1 MNIIKRLMNGLILI
15 FLPLLLNG
23 QATNTYTYD
32 TVPGDP
38 LKARIYTLN
47 NGLKVYLSVYK
58 DEPKFQSMIGIKAG
72 SKNDPADHTGLA
84 HYLEHMLFKGT
95 DVYGTR
101 DFTKEAPLIDS
112 IFNLY
117 ERYGAT
123 KDSLTRVK
131 LYRQI
136 DSISGVASTYAIPNE
151 FDKMM
156 AGMGVTGVNAYTS
169 NEQTV
174 YINTVP
180 SNQLENFLTVE
191 AERFR
196 KPVMRLFH
204 TELEAV
210 YEEKNRSL
218 DSDGS
223 KVFEN
228 LFGGLFENH
237 QYGTQT
243 TIGTVDHLKNPSL
256 KAIQEYFQ
264 KYYVPNNMIISLSG
278 DFNPD
283 EAIRLIDEKF
293 GKMPVKE
300 VPPFKVAQE
309 KFIKIPVV
317 REVYGPDAESVTMGF
332 RFSGAATEDA
342 DVLTIVDY
350 ILSNGQAGILDI
362 NLNNKQKVLSASS
375 STIIMK
381 DYSVHMLSGRPRE
394 GQTPEQV
401 RDLLMEQ
408 IMELKLGN
416 FPDWMIPAIVT
427 NLRME
432 QEQSF
437 ENNRSRAS
445 AMLNAELTGVS
456 YERAVK
462 RIDRL
467 SKINKQQVIDFV
479 RKWYGDNHVV
489 VFKRTGVDENVV
501 KVVKPTITP
510 VATNSEMKSEF
521 VKRILDAKV
530 NEIQPLFIDFE
541 MDITL
546 GKLKGG
552 IPVFMIK
559 NTENN
564 LFSLTY
570 SFDMGAAHD
579 RRWPVITQYLNF
591 LATDQFTSAQIQ
603 EEFYKLGCSFS
614 ASAGED
620 EMSISLDGIADNF
633 IGALTLLESILA
645 GPKADEKAL
654 SNLIDDILKKR
665 ANARLNKGQILAR
678 ATSYAMYGPSS
689 AATYQ
694 LSEEELKALKGSDL
708 TVMLRNLNGF
718 VHKINYYGPLD
729 SAGIVTA
736 LSKFHK
742 IPRGLQAIP
751 APKKFAEEDTQDG
764 KVFFVNYDMKQ
775 AEVNFIA
782 KGGAYNKDQQASVL
796 MYSRYFGG
804 GMSSPVFQV
813 LRESKA
819 LAYAVSSRYSAPS
832 RLDRSYY
839 STAYIG
845 TQVDK
850 LPEAMAGMFELLN
863 EMPVSESNFATA
875 KEGVLQS
882 ISTDRI
888 TRKGILNFYH
898 AQKKLG
904 NQVDLRKEIFE
915 KVQGMQMQDI
925 VAFQQQYLKG
935 KKYRLAVI
943 GNKEKI
949 DFKMLEKYGP
959 VTELELE
966 QIFGY

>member
-1 MNIIKRLMNGLILI
+1 M
-15 FLPLLLNG
+15 
-23 QATNTYTYD
+23 
-32 TVPGDP
+32 
-38 LKARIYTLN
+38 
-47 NGLKVYLSVYK
+47 
-58 DEPKFQSMIGIKAG
+58 
-72 SKNDPADHTGLA
+72 
-84 HYLEHMLFKGT
+84 
-95 DVYGTR
+95 
-101 DFTKEAPLIDS
+101 
-112 IFNLY
+112 
-117 ERYGAT
+117 
-123 KDSLTRVK
+123 
-131 LYRQI
+131 
-136 DSISGVASTYAIPNE
+136 
-151 FDKMM
+151 
-156 AGMGVTGVNAYTS
+156 
-169 NEQTV
+169 QT
-174 YINTVP
+174 I
-180 SNQLENFLTVE
+180 
-191 AERFR
+191 
-196 KPVMRLFH
+196 
-204 TELEAV
+204 
-210 YEEKNRSL
+210 
-218 DSDGS
+218 
-223 KVFEN
+223 
-228 LFGGLFENH
+228 
-237 QYGTQT
+237 
-243 TIGTVDHLKNPSL
+243 IGTVEHLKNPSL

-264 KYYVPNNMIISLSG
+264 KYYVPNNMVISFSG

-332 RFSGAATEDA
+332 RFGGAATEDA

-350 ILSNGQAGILDI
+350 ILSNGQAGLLDI

-381 DYSVHMLSGRPRE
+381 DYSVHIFSGRPRE
-394 GQTPEQV
+394 GQSPEQV

-408 IMELKLGN
+408 IMEIKLGN
-416 FPDWMIPAIVT
+416 FPDWIIPAIVT

-479 RKWYGDNHVV
+479 RQWYGDNHVV
-489 VFKRTGVDENVV
+489 VFKRTGVDENIV
-501 KVVKPTITP
+501 KVVKPAITP
-510 VATNSEMKSEF
+510 VATNSEMQSDF
-521 VKRILDAKV
+521 VKRILAAKV
-530 NEIQPLFIDFE
+530 NDIQPVFIDFE
-541 MDITL
+541 KDVTA

-552 IPVFMIK
+552 IPVFMIR
-559 NTENN
+559 NNENN

-570 SFDMGAAHD
+570 SFDMGSAHD
-579 RRWPVITQYLNF
+579 RRWPVIMQYMNY
-591 LATDQFTSAQIQ
+591 LATDQFTSSQLQ
-603 EEFYKLGCSFS
+603 EEFYKLGCSYS

-620 EMSISLDGIADNF
+620 EMNITLEGIQDNF
-633 IGALTLLESILA
+633 VGALTLLESVLA

-654 SNLIDDILKKR
+654 SNLIDDILKSR
-665 ANARLNKGQILAR
+665 ANARLNKNQILSR
-678 ATSYAMYGPSS
+678 ATAYAMYGPSS
-689 AATYQ
+689 ASTYL
-694 LSEEELKALKGSDL
+694 LSEAELKALKGNDL
-708 TVMLRNLNGF
+708 AVMLRNVNGF
-718 VHKINYYGPLD
+718 VHKINYYGPMD
-729 SAGIVTA
+729 STGLVTA

-751 APKKFAEEDTQDG
+751 VAKKFTEEDTQDG

-775 AEVNFIA
+775 AEVNFIS
-782 KGGAYNKDQQASVL
+782 KGGAYNKDLQASVL

-832 RLDRSYY
+832 RPDRSYY

-850 LPEAMAGMFELLN
+850 LPEAVAGMFELLN
-863 EMPVSESNFATA
+863 DMPVSETNFATA

-888 TRKGILNFYH
+888 TKKGILSFYH

-904 NQVDLRKEIFE
+904 NNIDLRKEIFE
-915 KVQGMQMQDI
+915 KVKGLTMQDI
-925 VAFQQQYLKG
+925 VTFHQNVLKG
-935 KKYRLAVI
+935 KKYRMIVM

-949 DFKMLEKYGP
+949 DFKILEKYGP
-959 VTELELE
+959 LTELSPE